1 MIRFSFFFFLFL
13 STTLAFAQPYTSRL
27 GRFRVDQ
34 KKGCAPLT
42 VTFETLLPGGCGTN
56 PCIID
61 FLGDGFTQPTDSRN
75 TSPAS
80 FTYTT
85 PGTYLIKVCY
95 SNQCAANEVDDIQI
109 EVVANLQPDF
119 DLYTCNGNG
128 IQVKINDNLYNQYV
142 INYSDGASTTV
153 PSGSLARDNHTFVTA
168 GAKTV
173 SVRGRNLNAADNC
186 ATLQKNITAV
196 AAVAPGNFNSLTA
209 INESEIELR
218 YTLSVNT
225 LSRIDIALNNATT
238 FQQLKSTFED
248 NRDTVNNLSNNS
260 AYYCYRISSIDAC
273 TNAIANTSPI
283 ICSVRLNA
291 SAQDGFNRLDWIGN
305 NTGVTSYSV
314 GRDSQAG
321 YFGGISPA
329 LTTVNDTES
338 ICNQE
343 HCYQLTANYAGG
355 VTATSLIKC
364 VESFT
369 NQQPPA
375 LTDITASINDNNEA
389 ELVWTDAPEA
399 TTYSIFKN
407 SNGSSYSFL
416 ASDTQSPFTDAT
428 LELASNTCYQILYDD
443 ACENVSNSSPEA
455 CPVILS
461 ASLSTDNAVNLSWT
475 TYQGWANGI
484 AGYRLEKYAQSGGL
498 LRVFN
503 VGNVNTFTD
512 TEVDLF
518 NQQTYYRIFVLP
530 NDGGL
535 SAATSNRLE
544 VIRKPNLFYPRAFTP
559 DKQGPAENEIFRV
572 FGQYISSFEM
582 KIFNRWGELVFTSNS
597 IDDGWDG
604 TFRGVDQP
612 DGTYAFVSNIT
623 DFAGRTFTESGAV
636 VLMRKK

>member
-1 MIRFSFFFFLFL
+1 MIRFSFFFFLLL

-27 GRFRVDQ
+27 GRFRVDER
-34 KKGCAPLT
+34 KGCAPLT
-42 VTFETLLPGGCGTN
+42 VTFETLLPGGCGAN

-61 FLGDGFTQPTDSRN
+61 FLGDGFTQPADSRN

-85 PGTYLIKVCY
+85 PGIYLLKVCY

-119 DLYTCNGNG
+119 DLFTCNGNG
-128 IQVKINDNLYNQYV
+128 VQVKINDNVYNQYV
-142 INYSDGASTTV
+142 INYSDGTSTTV
-153 PSGSLARDNHTFVTA
+153 PSGSLAKDNHVFATA

-186 ATLQKNITAV
+186 ATLQKNIIAV

-209 INESEIELR
+209 INESEIDLR
-218 YTLSVNT
+218 YTLPVNT
-225 LSRIDIALNNATT
+225 LSRIDIALNNAST
-238 FQQLKSTFED
+238 FQQLKFTFED
-248 NRDTVNNLSNNS
+248 NRDTVSNLSNNS

-273 TNAIANTSPI
+273 TNTAANTSPI

-305 NTGVTSYSV
+305 NTGVTAYSV
-314 GRDSQAG
+314 GRDDQAG

-329 LTTVNDTES
+329 LTTINDTES
-338 ICNQE
+338 ICNEE

-355 VTATSLIKC
+355 VTSTSLVKC

-375 LTDITASINDNNEA
+375 LTDITASINDNEEA
-389 ELVWTDAPEA
+389 ELIWTDAPEA
-399 TTYSIFKN
+399 TVYYMYKN
-407 SNGSSYSFL
+407 TNGGAYAFIET
-416 ASDTQSPFTDAT
+416 DTQSPFTDTAI
-428 LELASNTCYQILYDD
+428 ELASNACYQILYDD
-443 ACENVSNSSPEA
+443 ACENKSNLSPEA
-455 CPVILS
+455 CHVVLS
-461 ASLSTDNAVNLSWT
+461 ANLSTDNAVNLSWT
-475 TYQGWANGI
+475 AYQGWANGI
-484 AGYRLEKYAQSGGL
+484 IGYRLEKYSQSGGL

-530 NDGGL
+530 NDGAL

-544 VIRKPNLFYPRAFTP
+544 VIRRPNLFYPRAFTP
-559 DKQGPAENEIFRV
+559 DDQGPVENEIFRV

-597 IDDGWDG
+597 IDQGWDG